1 MLDPLDQDAASTTN
15 TLYLESLY
23 TQYQA
28 DPSKLDVPWHGLVTK
43 ILNDVGIIIY
53 YVNIYIYVDRFSH
66 LVCAFI
72 FDEILGHIWKYA
84 FTILYNFV
92 SVCMFISS

>member
-1 MLDPLDQDAASTTN
+1 MVFMLGPLDQDAAASTTN

-43 ILNDVGIIIY
+43 SLNDVDVIIY
-53 YVNIYIYVDRFSH
+53 MYIIYIY
-66 LVCAFI
+66 I
-72 FDEILGHIWKYA
+72 
-84 FTILYNFV
+84 
-92 SVCMFISS
+92 